1 MSLFSCEKRVFHAI
15 RVGSFTGERYLF
27 DRKEDRDALFDGFEK
42 YSPRAHIAVGL
53 DKITIDMNPEF
64 VMMGAEWPTVKAA
77 DVPRISAKIAD
88 RLEAADVFLN
98 NPYVFSTSY
107 CGVESMPMVFSSH
120 ADASDAARY
129 VKSAVPG
136 SESMIRMAWLKDL
149 FPGCM
154 MTEEARLVALGH
166 VVQMFLKME
175 RDASKQE

>member
-88 RLEAADVFLN
+88 RLEAADAFLK
-98 NPYVFSTSY
+98 NPYVFSASY
-107 CGVESMPMVFSSH
+107 CGVESMPMVFSSF

-136 SESMIRMAWLKDL
+136 SESVTRPAKFEDF

-154 MTEEARLVALGH
+154 MTEGPRLVALGH
-166 VVQMFLKME
+166 VVQMFLNME
-175 RDASKQE
+175 RDANKQE